1 MRVVDRAAAPASRN
15 MDIRGY
21 GSRLAL
27 RLAGTTEWF
36 DAIFKQ
42 LTRHMSAISRRDA
55 PQLKHERCRSKKA
68 QERAVMC
75 YGFQQ
80 QETPGRMPHEA
91 ARFHHS
97 GDWHSGGGVAD
108 FVTRGEISITADH
121 ADRSVLSRRSHRRA
135 GPHPRPAD

>member
-80 QETPGRMPHEA
+80 QETPGRMPHDA

-97 GDWHSGGGVAD
+97 GDWHSGRRVAG
-108 FVTRGEISITADH
+108 FLPPQTVHLTTPH
-121 ADRSVLSRRSHRRA
+121 AHLA
-135 GPHPRPAD
+135 Y